1 LSSGWSYEEVL
12 PFFKI
17 SEDNRDYIYAKD
29 NKHHAV
35 GGPQPVQVPK
45 FQTPIGPAFLVRN
58 FKLKQ
63 FKLEHYLN
71 EITMQSKL
79 LFWQR
84 N

>member
-1 LSSGWSYEEVL
+1 LAPGWSYEEVL

-58 FKLKQ
+58 FKLK
-63 FKLEHYLN
+63 HSLN
-71 EITMQSKL
+71 ELTMQSML
-79 LFWQR
+79 LFQQ
-84 N
+84 ND